1 MYDERL
7 TVPRSWWLLP
17 VAAGLSLALILLRF
31 SAVGALAGL
40 VVGIVATAAAVS
52 SYGSARIRVVQ
63 GSLVAGQAR
72 IPVTALGAA
81 QPLDRAE
88 ALAWR
93 SVKADPR
100 AFMLLRSYVPTAL
113 RVEVCDPADPTP
125 YLYLST
131 RSPQRLAE
139 ALDAAR
145 DRTDQG
151 TPDRGDADRSEAD
164 R

>member
-17 VAAGLSLALILLRF
+17 LVTGLSFALVMLRF
-31 SAVGALAGL
+31 SAIGALVGL
-40 VVGIVATAAAVS
+40 VVGIAATAAALS

-72 IPVTALGAA
+72 IPVDALGGAEVLN
-81 QPLDRAE
+81 PAE
-88 ALAWR
+88 AVAWR
-93 SVKADPR
+93 SVKADSR

-113 RVEVCDPADPTP
+113 KVEVTDPADPTP

-131 RSPQRLAE
+131 RSPQKLAE
-139 ALDAAR
+139 ALQGAHRAAQR
-145 DRTDQG
+145 
-151 TPDRGDADRSEAD
+151 
-164 R
+164 

>member
-1 MYDERL
+1 MYEERL

-17 VAAGLSLALILLRF
+17 VALGLSFGLILLRF
-31 SAVGALAGL
+31 SGLGALIGL
-40 VVGIVATAAAVS
+40 VVGVAAGAAALS
-52 SYGSARIRVVQ
+52 SYGSPRIRVVQ

-72 IPVTALGAA
+72 IPVSALGE
-81 QPLDRAE
+81 AE
-88 ALAWR
+88 VLNPKEAVAWR

-113 RVEVCDPADPTP
+113 KVAVTDPADPTP

-131 RSPQRLAE
+131 RSPQRLADALGE
-139 ALDAAR
+139 AA
-145 DRTDQG
+145 G
-151 TPDRGDADRSEAD
+151 SRS

>member
-1 MYDERL
+1 MYEERL

-17 VAAGLSLALILLRF
+17 VALGLSFGLILLRF
-31 SAVGALAGL
+31 SGLGALIGL
-40 VVGIVATAAAVS
+40 VVGVAAGAAALS
-52 SYGSARIRVVQ
+52 SYGSPRIRVVQ

-72 IPVTALGAA
+72 IPVSALGE
-81 QPLDRAE
+81 AE
-88 ALAWR
+88 VLNPKEAVAWR

-113 RVEVCDPADPTP
+113 KVAVTDPADPTP

-131 RSPQRLAE
+131 RSPQRLADALGE
-139 ALDAAR
+139 AAA
-145 DRTDQG
+145 G
-151 TPDRGDADRSEAD
+151 RS

>member
-17 VAAGLSLALILLRF
+17 IAVGVSLALILLRF
-31 SAVGALAGL
+31 SGVAALAGL
-40 VVGIVATAAAVS
+40 VVGVVAGAAALS

-72 IPVTALGAA
+72 IPVSALGAA
-81 QPLDRAE
+81 EVLDPAE
-88 ALAWR
+88 AVAWR
-93 SVKADPR
+93 GVKANPR

-113 RVEVCDPADPTP
+113 KVEVTDPADPTP

-131 RSPQRLAE
+131 RSPQRLAD
-139 ALDAAR
+139 ALAQAAR
-145 DRTDQG
+145 GGRVQ
-151 TPDRGDADRSEAD
+151 
-164 R
+164 

>member
-1 MYDERL
+1 MYEERL

-17 VAAGLSLALILLRF
+17 VALGLSFGLIMLRFNGLGALI
-31 SAVGALAGL
+31 GL
-40 VVGIVATAAAVS
+40 VVGVAAGAAALS

-72 IPVTALGAA
+72 IPVSALGE
-81 QPLDRAE
+81 AE
-88 ALAWR
+88 VLNPKEAVAWR

-113 RVEVCDPADPTP
+113 KVAVTDPTDPTP

-131 RSPQRLAE
+131 RSPQRLADALGE
-139 ALDAAR
+139 AA
-145 DRTDQG
+145 G
-151 TPDRGDADRSEAD
+151 GRS

>member
-1 MYDERL
+1 MGGMYEERL

-17 VAAGLSLALILLRF
+17 VALGLSLGLILLRF
-31 SAVGALAGL
+31 SGLGALIGL
-40 VVGIVATAAAVS
+40 VVGVVAGAAALS
-52 SYGSARIRVVQ
+52 SYGSPRIRVVQ

-72 IPVTALGAA
+72 IPVSALGE
-81 QPLDRAE
+81 AE
-88 ALAWR
+88 VLNPKEAMAWR

-113 RVEVCDPADPTP
+113 KVAVTDPTDPTP

-131 RSPQRLAE
+131 RSPQRLADALGE
-139 ALDAAR
+139 AA
-145 DRTDQG
+145 G
-151 TPDRGDADRSEAD
+151 GRS

>member
-1 MYDERL
+1 MYEERL

-17 VAAGLSLALILLRF
+17 VALGLSLGLIMLRF
-31 SAVGALAGL
+31 SGLGALIGL
-40 VVGIVATAAAVS
+40 VVGVAAGAAALS

-72 IPVTALGAA
+72 IPVSALGE
-81 QPLDRAE
+81 AE
-88 ALAWR
+88 VLNPKEATAWR

-113 RVEVCDPADPTP
+113 KVAVTDPTDPTP

-131 RSPQRLAE
+131 RSPQRLADALGE
-139 ALDAAR
+139 AA
-145 DRTDQG
+145 G
-151 TPDRGDADRSEAD
+151 GRS

>member
-1 MYDERL
+1 MYEERL

-17 VAAGLSLALILLRF
+17 VSLGLSLGLIMLRF
-31 SAVGALAGL
+31 SGLGALIGL
-40 VVGIVATAAAVS
+40 VVGVAAGAAALS

-72 IPVTALGAA
+72 IPVSALGE
-81 QPLDRAE
+81 AE
-88 ALAWR
+88 VLNPKDAMAWR

-113 RVEVCDPADPTP
+113 KVAVTDPTDPTP

-131 RSPQRLAE
+131 RSPQRLADALGE
-139 ALDAAR
+139 AA
-145 DRTDQG
+145 G
-151 TPDRGDADRSEAD
+151 GRS

>member
-17 VAAGLSLALILLRF
+17 LVTGLSLGLILLRF
-31 SAVGALAGL
+31 SGLGALIGL
-40 VVGIVATAAAVS
+40 VVGIAAGAAALS

-72 IPVTALGAA
+72 IPVDALGAA
-81 QPLDRAE
+81 EVLNPAE
-88 ALAWR
+88 AVAWR
-93 SVKADPR
+93 GVKADPR

-113 RVEVCDPADPTP
+113 RVEVTDPSDPTP

-131 RSPQRLAE
+131 RSPQKLAD
-139 ALDAAR
+139 ALQGARRAAQR
-145 DRTDQG
+145 
-151 TPDRGDADRSEAD
+151 
-164 R
+164 

>member
-17 VAAGLSLALILLRF
+17 VALGFSLALIMLRF
-31 SAVGALAGL
+31 SAIGALAGL
-40 VVGIVATAAAVS
+40 VVGIVAGAAALS

-72 IPVTALGAA
+72 IPADVLGAA
-81 QPLDRAE
+81 HVLNPAE
-88 ALAWR
+88 TVAWR

-113 RVEVCDPADPTP
+113 RVEITDPADPTP
-125 YLYLST
+125 YVYLST
-131 RSPQRLAE
+131 RSPQRLADALAE
-139 ALDAAR
+139 AR
-145 DRTDQG
+145 
-151 TPDRGDADRSEAD
+151 RS
-164 R
+164 RIS